1 MENKFDA
8 NFKQIALTPCTY
20 SGQMYQENLKLSF
33 TLRISK
39 GFLVSAGMMAP
50 ISDTGNRG
58 SSIVPS
64 VCGREGKRKGINTIK
79 IRGKNNGGNI

>member
-1 MENKFDA
+1 MLYDRTTFVQLSRNIVIINA
-8 NFKQIALTPCTY
+8 
-20 SGQMYQENLKLSF
+20 KLYEYIKRTKNERKTI

-64 VCGREGKRKGINTIK
+64 VYMRQKVEM
-79 IRGKNNGGNI
+79 KNLTP